1 MADGEI
7 FKKLGSSRLSG
18 FQEFYTAILYGNSR
32 NFFTPRNKFK
42 VSWSGTSDIKYV
54 YGLMD
59 TVSGSKFEKALN
71 STAYLVDGISL
82 PDLELRSVDPI
93 NDGRG
98 TYLPNTESMPVPSSN
113 EFSMQFKE
121 RMTAAEIA
129 IFEGWILLNGYPFQR
144 PVLSNC
150 WINHYSDSDGKN
162 IVGVTRLSGVRPLK
176 IESIRSNHNNREILI
191 RSVTF
196 GFTKLVEKFNSG
208 K

>member
-1 MADGEI
+1 MADEI
-7 FKKLGSSRLSG
+7 FKKLGSSKLSG

-32 NFFTPRNKFK
+32 NFFTTRNKFK
-42 VSWSGTSDIKYV
+42 VSWSGTSNVNYV
-54 YGLMD
+54 YGLKD
-59 TVSGSKFEKALN
+59 TVSGTKLEKALN
-71 STAYLVDGISL
+71 NTAYLVDSVSL
-82 PDLELRSVDPI
+82 PELELRSADPI

-98 TYLPNTESMPVPSSN
+98 VYLPNTEEMPVPSSH
-113 EFSMQFKE
+113 EFSMMFKE

-129 IFEGWILLNGYPFQR
+129 LFEGWILLNGYPFQR

-150 WINHYSDSDGKN
+150 WINHYSDYDGKN

-176 IESIRSNHNNREILI
+176 IESIRSNHDNKEILI

-196 GFTKLVEKFNSG
+196 GFTKLIEKFNFG